1 MFYAGVMNGQVS
13 IQEMERRWQAVRR
26 AMKERKIDVLFAYSA
41 SDMVGGHVRYL
52 LDLPSGG
59 SYPTSLV
66 FPRDDD
72 MTLIVHGSYG
82 GDKSY
87 PPVKEGP
94 VRGVKRTLT
103 APAFLS
109 VNLTKTYE
117 AEQCDIALAP
127 FRSARIGILA
137 PANIPFPLMDYLR
150 SHALAQAEII
160 DASDILDQ
168 LKAIKSAEE
177 LRLMRSHAA
186 LQDEAMRMAL
196 DSIEPGMEERRIVEV
211 ANQHMRFHGSAQGIL
226 MSGSGPIGTP
236 SGIRMPFMQGRQVES
251 GDQYHMLL
259 EVNSREG
266 YYTEIGRT
274 CVLGKPSQQMLEEF
288 ELVLETRQ
296 VTLDLLRPGVPCSQ
310 IWDAHNAFM
319 RERGLAEEKRLY
331 SHGQGYDLVERPLV
345 RWDETMVIEENMVL
359 AVHPMSATPTS
370 FTWICDN
377 YLVREDGPPERLHTL
392 EEKIFEIS

>member
-26 AMKERKIDVLFAYSA
+26 AMQDRKIDVLFAYSA

-72 MTLIVHGSYG
+72 MTLIVDGSYG

-87 PPVKEGP
+87 PPVREGP

-109 VNLTKTYE
+109 VSLTKTYE
-117 AEQCDIALAP
+117 AEQCDIALVP

-137 PANIPFPLMDYLR
+137 PANLPFPLMEYLR
-150 SHALAQAEII
+150 SHALSQAELI

-177 LRLMRSHAA
+177 LRLIRSHAA

-196 DSIEPGMEERRIVEV
+196 DSVEPGMEERRIVEV

-226 MSGSGPIGTP
+226 MSGSGPVATP
-236 SGIRMPFMQGRQVES
+236 SGVRMAFMQGRQ
-251 GDQYHMLL
+251 L
-259 EVNSREG
+259 EHRCPYYLFVGGNNSVG
-266 YYTEIGRT
+266 
-274 CVLGKPSQQMLEEF
+274 
-288 ELVLETRQ
+288 
-296 VTLDLLRPGVPCSQ
+296 
-310 IWDAHNAFM
+310 
-319 RERGLAEEKRLY
+319 
-331 SHGQGYDLVERPLV
+331 
-345 RWDETMVIEENMVL
+345 
-359 AVHPMSATPTS
+359 
-370 FTWICDN
+370 
-377 YLVREDGPPERLHTL
+377 
-392 EEKIFEIS
+392 